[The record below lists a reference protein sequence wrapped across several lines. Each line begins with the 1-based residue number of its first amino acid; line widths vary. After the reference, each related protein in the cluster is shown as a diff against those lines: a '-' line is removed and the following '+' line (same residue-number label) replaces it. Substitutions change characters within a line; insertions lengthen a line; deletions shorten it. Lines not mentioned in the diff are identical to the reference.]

1 MLVAL
6 GRRGQT
12 AAAARHPLGVAVGV
26 LALVGRRLDHAPE
39 FDRAEAAQE
48 EAGAGR
54 AAKLAEGEVRVG
66 SGYAGRKAHPRENGF
81 TPVASTPRSAMRRH
95 GAAPP

>member
-1 MLVAL
+1 MLVAV

-12 AAAARHPLGVAVGV
+12 AAAARNPLGVAVEV
-26 LALVGRRLDHAPE
+26 LALVGRRPDHAPG

-54 AAKLAEGEVRVG
+54 AAKLAEGDVRVG
-66 SGYAGRKAHPRENGF
+66 SGYAGRKAHPRENGL
-81 TPVASTPRSAMRRH
+81 TPVASTPPSVMRRH
-95 GAAPP
+95 DARAL